1 MSLKC
6 YKNKWRIASLYATKN
21 KELLNDIY
29 TENKYYFS
37 LNHLLAFGVGGNG
50 RTLSGGHLLVTK
62 TVAGNGIDVP
72 FNPDFPYGA
81 GNCLLLKEA
90 KKETNY
96 KKLF

>member
-6 YKNKWRIASLYATKN
+6 YKNKRRIASLYATKSAAI
-21 KELLNDIY
+21 NDIY
-29 TENKYYFS
+29 TENKNYSS
-37 LNHLLAFGVGGNG
+37 LNHLLALGVGGNG
-50 RTLSGGHLLVTK
+50 LTLSGGHLLVTK

-81 GNCLLLKEA
+81 GSLLLKEE